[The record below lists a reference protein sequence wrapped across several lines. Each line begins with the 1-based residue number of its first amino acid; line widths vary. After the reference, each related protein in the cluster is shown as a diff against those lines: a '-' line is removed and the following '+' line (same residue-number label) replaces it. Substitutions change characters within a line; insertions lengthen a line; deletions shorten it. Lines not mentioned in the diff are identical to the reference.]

1 MANGPLLL
9 GIDTCGPVGSVAL
22 SQVDESYVQESEV
35 HGSQVSLL
43 REAELAGGEFA
54 AAIVPKIAELFG
66 AAGITARDLAGIVAV
81 YGPGSFTG
89 IRVGLAAA
97 KAMAEAVGLP
107 VVTVSRLAVLS
118 RVAGAPC
125 AVLNAYRGQ
134 VFLGSFADNEP
145 PRELLVTAGEFS
157 NLGKLPGPVAFCEEG
172 VAHLL
177 ETVATDVELVRSL
190 APRASDA
197 ISAALDRWRAQKFAD
212 VEALDGHYLRGAEMK
227 MGIRQGKA

>member
-1 MANGPLLL
+1 MAQRQFLL
-9 GIDTCGPVGSVAL
+9 GIDTCGSVGSIAL
-22 SQVDESYVQESEV
+22 AQIDGMQP
-35 HGSQVSLL
+35 SLL
-43 REAELAGGEFA
+43 QEAELASGEFA
-54 AAIVPKIAELFG
+54 AAIVPKIAGLLQ
-66 AAGITARDLAGIVAV
+66 AQKITPRDLAGIVAV

-97 KAMAEAVGLP
+97 KGMAEAIGLP

-125 AVLNAYRGQ
+125 AVLDAYRGQ
-134 VFLGSFADNEP
+134 VFLGIFAANEP

-157 NLGKLPGPVAFCEEG
+157 SLGKLPGPVAFCEEG

-177 ETVATDVELVRSL
+177 ETVATDVELLRSR

-197 ISAALDRWRAQKFAD
+197 ISVALDRWQAREFAD
-212 VEALDGHYLRGAEMK
+212 VATLDGHYLRGAEVK
-227 MGIRQGKA
+227 MSTRQGKA